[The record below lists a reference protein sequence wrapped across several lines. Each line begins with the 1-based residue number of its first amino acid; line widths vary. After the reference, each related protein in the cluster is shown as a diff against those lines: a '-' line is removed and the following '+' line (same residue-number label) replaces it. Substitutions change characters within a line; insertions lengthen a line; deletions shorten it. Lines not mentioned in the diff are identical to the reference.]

1 MDFAPVRAGV
11 PQEGGASGV
20 FRPNCKPQTKMA
32 KHRSKRYK
40 KASELVQ
47 TGKSYSLADAVST
60 VKQFPAPK
68 FTPTVT
74 LSFHLGVDPRKSDQ
88 MVRGSVSLPH
98 GTGKNVRVAVF
109 AQGAAAEAAKAAGAE
124 FVGYDDLIKK
134 VQEGFTDFDSAIA
147 TPDAMT
153 EVRKIAR
160 VLGPRGLMPNPKTG
174 TVTDDTAKAVKEVK
188 AGRVDYKLDK
198 NGNISGSIGKTD
210 FAPDALL
217 ENARAFV
224 DSVVR
229 AKPASAKGNYIQAVT
244 LAATMLPGIPLEAA
258 TYTKASA

>member
-1 MDFAPVRAGV
+1 
-11 PQEGGASGV
+11 
-20 FRPNCKPQTKMA
+20 MA

-40 KASELVQ
+40 KAVALVT
-47 TGKSYSLADAVST
+47 TGKSYNLSDAIVAL
-60 VKQFPAPK
+60 KEFPAPK
-68 FTPTVT
+68 FVPTVT

-109 AQGAAAEAAKAAGAE
+109 ASGAAAEAAKAAGAE
-124 FVGYDDLIKK
+124 HVGFEDLIKR

-174 TVTDDTAKAVKEVK
+174 TVTDDVAKAVKEVK
-188 AGRVDYKLDK
+188 AGRIDFKLDK
-198 NGNISGSIGKTD
+198 NGNVAVSIGKSS
-210 FAPDALL
+210 
-217 ENARAFV
+217 FV
-224 DSVVR
+224 
-229 AKPASAKGNYIQAVT
+229 NTQ
-244 LAATMLPGIPLEAA
+244 LA
-258 TYTKASA
+258 

>member
-1 MDFAPVRAGV
+1 
-11 PQEGGASGV
+11 
-20 FRPNCKPQTKMA
+20 MA
-32 KHRSKRYK
+32 KHRSKRYQ
-40 KASELVQ
+40 KAAALVEN
-47 TGKSYSLADAVST
+47 GKSYTLTDAITT
-60 VKQFPAPK
+60 VKQFPVPK
-68 FTPTVT
+68 FNPTVT

-124 FVGYDDLIKK
+124 FVGYEDLIKK
-134 VQEGFTDFDSAIA
+134 VQDGFTDFDSAIA

-174 TVTDDTAKAVKEVK
+174 TVTEDTAKAVKEVK
-188 AGRVDYKLDK
+188 AGRIDYKLDK
-198 NGNISGSIGKTD
+198 NGNIAGSIGKID
-210 FAPDALL
+210 FSPEQL
-217 ENARAFV
+217 EDNARAFL

-229 AKPASAKGNYIQAVT
+229 AKPSTAKGNYIQAVT

-258 TYTKASA
+258 TYTKSAS